1 MSQPAREQST
11 RLQDLR
17 TDSAHSQVLPKLAAP
32 TNVGTL
38 HPPTQHLGGEGLS
51 EAKELGAIGISAP
64 LGTYTSLG

>member
-17 TDSAHSQVLPKLAAP
+17 TDLAHSQVLPKLAAP

-38 HPPTQHLGGEGLS
+38 HPPTQPLGGEGEGRT
-51 EAKELGAIGISAP
+51 EAKEHGAIGISAP
-64 LGTYTSLG
+64 LGT